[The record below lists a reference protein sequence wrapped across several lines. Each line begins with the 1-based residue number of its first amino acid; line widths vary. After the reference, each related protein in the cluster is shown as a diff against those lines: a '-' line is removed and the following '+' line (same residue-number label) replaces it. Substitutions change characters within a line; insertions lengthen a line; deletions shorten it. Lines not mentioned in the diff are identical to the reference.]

1 MFMGLPVTFLSYWGV
16 FIVFENTLSVPV
28 VFQCNCMTCACIL
41 SHFSCVWLFA
51 TSWTV
56 ACQAPLWDSPGKN
69 TGVGCYFL
77 LQGIFPTQ
85 GPLVRAGAGALR
97 AAPPCPSRLQ
107 PSHTPTPPSGRLW
120 PKPKSTTAHRSTNPF
135 GRSEVALPW
144 GPWLRLV
151 ERISKG

>member
-85 GPLVRAGAGALR
+85 ESNLSLMSPALAGR
-97 AAPPCPSRLQ
+97 FFTTSV
-107 PSHTPTPPSGRLW
+107 TW
-120 PKPKSTTAHRSTNPF
+120 KVKKSTCPTSQPGDFIVFENTF
-135 GRSEVALPW
+135 CLPVVFQCNHMTY
-144 GPWLRLV
+144 LCQ
-151 ERISKG
+151 IN